1 MKTESEYR
9 YFQFPLCI
17 VRNILK
23 EPETAFQQIISYSVV
38 SYGIKAVE
46 LSEYDVF
53 RQLMYDY
60 YRQQDKIEPA
70 LLKTLKSYINEDAI
84 ELNEDYNGFTGKG
97 EFDIEVE
104 TPGLEEIYSND
115 SDFKERANL
124 HYQIHCAAKF
134 LNVQIGNIKT
144 TIDRYNEIKKQKA
157 IHENKYGNEPMPGI
171 KTELLWDWETVK
183 KYNEEENELL
193 CACIAIKSIIGQNDF
208 TATHKSVICMRMIGA
223 KSNKVLNDF
232 LKDKQLKKIY
242 DNYSKR
248 YTFDKLI
255 SRLVSRGFIQS
266 KISLGRSIYLS
277 AKYDMPQLQE
287 AIIEKRRK
295 KDFKRQEAEAR
306 KNILSAAI

>member
-1 MKTESEYR
+1 MKTDSEYR
-9 YFQFPLCI
+9 YFQFPLFI

-38 SYGIKAVE
+38 TYGIKAVE

-70 LLKTLKSYINEDAI
+70 LLKTLISYINEGDI
-84 ELNEDYNGFTGKG
+84 EINEDYNGFTGKG

-104 TPGLEEIYSND
+104 TPGLEKIYAND
-115 SDFKERANL
+115 TDFEKRANL
-124 HYQIHCAAKF
+124 HFQIPRAAKF
-134 LNVQIGNIKT
+134 LNVTIGNIKT
-144 TIDRYNEIKKQKA
+144 TMNRYNEVIEQKV

-193 CACIAIKSIIGQNDF
+193 CAYIAIKSIIGQNEF

-232 LKDKQLKKIY
+232 LKDKQLKNIY
-242 DNYSKR
+242 DKYSKR
-248 YTFDKLI
+248 YAFDKLI
-255 SRLVSRGFIQS
+255 ERLVSRGFIQS

-277 AKYDMPQLQE
+277 TKYDMPQLQE